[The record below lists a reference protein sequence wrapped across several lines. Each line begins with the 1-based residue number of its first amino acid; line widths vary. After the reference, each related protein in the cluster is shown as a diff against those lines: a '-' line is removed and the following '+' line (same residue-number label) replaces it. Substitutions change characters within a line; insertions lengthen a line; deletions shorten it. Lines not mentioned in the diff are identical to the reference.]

1 MTDPIASAG
10 VWLSAGRTGQR
21 HPMRHSAGHA
31 GPTGPPVTFD
41 SSQDLLSLQFI
52 APSQPREAPRAVLS
66 AHLPDKTLQFEYP
79 VSGSTRDTMQ
89 RALTTI
95 RQRYEQQVSPSELM
109 EPLSDTAESGRDAQ
123 KSPLGSLLDQMNKLL
138 GFQEM
143 LEVVVT
149 FEEVM
154 GHDDWRAKQQQLLR
168 DEISDWYG
176 GELGLM
182 RHQLRNHRSGLAAR
196 ATAPDAGRD
205 RLHDAAGRA
214 SADSAGRQEAGE
226 PLPPGAH
233 RHPRSSARL
242 VPRR

>member
-176 GELGLM
+176 GGLGLM
-182 RHQLRNHRSGLAAR
+182 RHQLRNHPS
-196 ATAPDAGRD
+196 
-205 RLHDAAGRA
+205 
-214 SADSAGRQEAGE
+214 
-226 PLPPGAH
+226 
-233 RHPRSSARL
+233 
-242 VPRR
+242 